1 MARRRKTTAAPR
13 RLPKS
18 YHNLL
23 ALNSQIERLQQ
34 QVEDDIEGA
43 KDERQ
48 SRAIRAHWRTT
59 IRRLEQAVAASDKAL
74 TIYHDEADI

>member
-1 MARRRKTTAAPR
+1 MARRRKTTAAPS
-13 RLPKS
+13 LPKS
-18 YHNLL
+18 YYNLL
-23 ALNSQIERLQQ
+23 ALNSQIESLQLKI
-34 QVEDDIEGA
+34 EDDIEGA

-74 TIYHDEADI
+74 TIYQYEADI